1 MIGRMKESLGN
12 IIIPLGAFF
21 LALIFNG
28 IIILFFGFN
37 PLVVYQAV
45 LTGAAG
51 SMQTFLQTLSQSTV
65 LILSGLSFA
74 IAYKAGMINI
84 GAEGQLYMGAI
95 FGTIAGIYLP
105 LPGIIHKIV
114 IILIAALAGGM
125 WAMLSGFLK
134 VRFNA
139 NEVITTIMLNTIAV
153 NFSGYLVNYPLKAE
167 GLTAQSEKL
176 RDTALIQR
184 LSSSSQF
191 NITFFLALG
200 ITLLTFIIIHKT
212 VIGYEIRV
220 TGLNKSAA
228 QAAGID
234 VNRRL
239 LVAMG
244 ISGAAAGCAGIF
256 QVMSINTRLID
267 GFSSGYGFDGVA
279 VSALAGG
286 NLIGVIFSGI
296 LFGAFKT
303 GATVVQRIS
312 HVPMDFVK
320 ILQAM
325 VIIFVAAPSMMLYFK
340 GLILIPWKFLRCKSS
355 GVNNKKVS

>member
-1 MIGRMKESLGN
+1 MIGRAKGALGN

-21 LALIFNG
+21 LALVFNG

-37 PLVVYQAV
+37 PLAVYQAV

-51 SMQTFLQTLSQSTV
+51 SVQAFLQTLSQSTV

-95 FGTIAGIYLP
+95 FGAIAGIYLP

-114 IILIAALAGGM
+114 VILIAASAGAM
-125 WAMLSGFLK
+125 WAMISGFLK

-139 NEVITTIMLNTIAV
+139 NEVITTIMLNTIAA
-153 NFSGYLVNYPLKAE
+153 NFSGYLVNYPMKAE
-167 GLTAQSEKL
+167 GLTAQSERL

-191 NITFFLALG
+191 NMTFFLALG
-200 ITLLTFIIIHKT
+200 ITFLAFVIIHKT
-212 VIGYEIRV
+212 VTGYEIRV

-228 QAAGID
+228 QAAGIN
-234 VNRRL
+234 VKWRM
-239 LVAMG
+239 VVSMG
-244 ISGAAAGCAGIF
+244 LSGAAAGCAGIF
-256 QVMSINTRLID
+256 QVMAINTRLID

-286 NLIGVIFSGI
+286 NIIGVIFSGI

-312 HVPMDFVK
+312 HVPSDFIK
-320 ILQAM
+320 ILQSM
-325 VIIFVAAPSMMLYFK
+325 VIIFVAAPSMVLYFRDLMQ
-340 GLILIPWKFLRCKSS
+340 GPLKFLRCKFS
-355 GVNNKKVS
+355 GANKKAD